1 MTQKAQQNSRVW
13 HSLPLHDCI
22 AEVGASSEGLTG
34 VEAAVRL
41 KAHGP
46 NVVKAERQPSP
57 VKRFFRQFNNVLLYV
72 LMVAALLT
80 ALLDH
85 WLDTAVIVAAVLVNA
100 IVGFVQEGR
109 AEQAIRAIRQMLSTK
124 VSVMRDGNLVEI
136 DAQNLVPG
144 DVIILQAGDR
154 VPADARIFESRRVE
168 VDQSVLTGESVVVVK
183 QDAELAA
190 QVDMQDRSNM
200 VYAGTLM
207 TRGSTNALV
216 LATGA
221 ETELGLISG
230 ALQTIESLSTPLLD
244 RISFFARRL
253 ALLILLLSGSVALF
267 GAYVHGYALAEMVI
281 AAVSIAVAAIP
292 EGLPPVI
299 TVALAIGV
307 RKMARCNAIVRRLPA
322 VETLGEVDV
331 ICTDKTGTLTANE
344 MTVRVV
350 LTAAGK
356 HMVSGVG
363 YSEPGEISTDNGQP
377 ESALVAELASAG
389 VCCNDARL
397 EGDTHDDT
405 VVGDPMEA
413 ALIVLA
419 RKAGINSAATQ
430 DALPR
435 IDLIPF
441 ESEKRF
447 MATLH
452 RTGEGG
458 GVLYVK
464 GAPETVLSFCASEL
478 TVDGSQPVSTENW
491 QTGISDLA
499 RSGHRVLALAR
510 YVLAEAPTSI
520 EDLDWQGKL
529 QLLGVAGVIDPP
541 RAEVAEAL
549 VRCRDAGIAVKM
561 ITGDH
566 AETALAIG
574 RDLQLAEN
582 LAVISGDALDAMS
595 PSALNQAAVDNHI
608 FARTSPLHKL
618 MLVQSLQKQGHIVA
632 MTGDGVNDA
641 PALKRADVGVAMGRK
656 GTQAARDAADMVL
669 ADDNFASIVGAV
681 EAGRIIYDN
690 IRKSVVFLL
699 PTSVAEALVIAIAL
713 IFGLQLPMTPAQIL
727 WINMITAVT
736 LGVALAF
743 EPGEGHVMQRPP
755 AGSRQ
760 ALMSPMVL
768 WRTAFVSLLMFAG
781 IMLVF
786 ALVSRDHSVEYAR
799 TASVNTLVL
808 FEIVYLL
815 SARHLQR
822 SSMGASGLLGNP
834 VLFGV
839 IGVVVFFQLLFT
851 FTAPFQFL
859 FESRTLDVQ
868 TWALIGVAG
877 VALFLIVESE
887 KGLRRRL
894 SQRV

>member
-1 MTQKAQQNSRVW
+1 
-13 HSLPLHDCI
+13 
-22 AEVGASSEGLTG
+22 
-34 VEAAVRL
+34 
-41 KAHGP
+41 
-46 NVVKAERQPSP
+46 
-57 VKRFFRQFNNVLLYV
+57 
-72 LMVAALLT
+72 
-80 ALLDH
+80 
-85 WLDTAVIVAAVLVNA
+85 
-100 IVGFVQEGR
+100 
-109 AEQAIRAIRQMLSTK
+109 
-124 VSVMRDGNLVEI
+124 
-136 DAQNLVPG
+136 
-144 DVIILQAGDR
+144 
-154 VPADARIFESRRVE
+154 
-168 VDQSVLTGESVVVVK
+168 
-183 QDAELAA
+183 
-190 QVDMQDRSNM
+190 
-200 VYAGTLM
+200 
-207 TRGSTNALV
+207 
-216 LATGA
+216 
-221 ETELGLISG
+221 
-230 ALQTIESLSTPLLD
+230 
-244 RISFFARRL
+244 
-253 ALLILLLSGSVALF
+253 
-267 GAYVHGYALAEMVI
+267 
-281 AAVSIAVAAIP
+281 VAAIP
-292 EGLPPVI
+292 EGLPAVI
-299 TVALAIGV
+299 TITLAIGV
-307 RKMARCNAIVRRLPA
+307 RKMARSNAIVRRLPA

-363 YSEPGEISTDNGQP
+363 YSAPGEISTDTG
-377 ESALVAELASAG
+377 EAEFSLVAELATAG
-389 VCCNDARL
+389 VCCNDARVDG
-397 EGDTHDDT
+397 EAHDDT

-419 RKAGINSAATQ
+419 RKAGIDSSATQ
-430 DALPR
+430 DDLPR

-452 RTGEGG
+452 RTGDDG

-464 GAPETVLSFCASEL
+464 GAPETVLTLCASEL
-478 TVDGSQPVSTENW
+478 SVNGPQPISTERW
-491 QTGISDLA
+491 HTGVSDLA

-510 YVLAEAPTSI
+510 YVLAQAPTSI
-520 EDLDWQGKL
+520 DDVDWQGKL
-529 QLLGVAGVIDPP
+529 QLLGVTGVIDPP
-541 RAEVAEAL
+541 RVEVAEAL
-549 VRCRDAGIAVKM
+549 VRCRDAGIEVKM

-582 LAVISGDALDAMS
+582 LAVISGEALDAMS
-595 PSALNQAAVDNHI
+595 PTALDQAVVDNHI
-608 FARTSPLHKL
+608 FARTSPMHKL

-641 PALKRADVGVAMGRK
+641 PALKRANVGVAMGRK
-656 GTQAARDAADMVL
+656 GTQAARDAAHMVL

-681 EAGRIIYDN
+681 EAGRIVYDN

-743 EPGEGHVMQRPP
+743 EPGGQHVMQRPP
-755 AGSRQ
+755 AASRES
-760 ALMSPMVL
+760 LMSPMVL

-786 ALVSRDHSVEYAR
+786 ALVSPTHSVEYAR

-815 SARHLQR
+815 SARYLQR
-822 SSMGASGLLGNP
+822 SSLGIAGLRGNP

-859 FESRTLDVQ
+859 FESRTLEGQ
-868 TWALIGVAG
+868 TWVLIGLAG
-877 VALFLIVESE
+877 ATLFLIVELE
-887 KGLRRRL
+887 KGLRRWL
-894 SQRV
+894 SRRV